1 MEYTNEKKRTI
12 DGSYCACSKVIGY
25 CHCKLHKGCLT
36 ARLMKEHECV
46 QKGCHYFE
54 KHEDALFWQTKNKNK
69 EEKKAAKA
77 LRKQTEKE
85 QADALEA
92 IRAHTTNDGDFFAI
106 RVDKEEDRFVVY
118 FIRYGWIDLSQ
129 YVYELSHVIGARVFL
144 KEIKNN
150 LDAKHAI
157 LRAQNLV

>member
-1 MEYTNEKKRTI
+1 MEFTNEKKRTI
-12 DGSYCACSKVIGY
+12 DGSYCACTKVIGY

-36 ARLMKEHECV
+36 AKLMREHECV

-77 LRKQTEKE
+77 MRKQLEKE
-85 QADALEA
+85 QETALNA
-92 IRAHTTNDGDFFAI
+92 IRESTASDDTFFAI
-106 RVDKEEDRFVVY
+106 RVEKTEDLVIVHY
-118 FIRYGWIDLSQ
+118 IKYGWIDMSRL
-129 YVYELSHVIGARVFL
+129 VYELSQLVGARVFL

-150 LDAKHAI
+150 LDNKYEI
-157 LRAQNLV
+157 LRAQGLV

>member
-1 MEYTNEKKRTI
+1 MEFTNEKKRTI
-12 DGSYCACSKVIGY
+12 DGSYCACTKVIGY

-36 ARLMKEHECV
+36 AKLMREHECV

-77 LRKQTEKE
+77 MRKQLEKE
-85 QADALEA
+85 QENALNA
-92 IRAHTTNDGDFFAI
+92 IRESTASDDTFFAI
-106 RVDKEEDRFVVY
+106 RVEKTEDRVIVHY
-118 FIRYGWIDLSQ
+118 IKYGWIDMSRL
-129 YVYELSHVIGARVFL
+129 VYELSQLVGARVFL

-150 LDAKHAI
+150 LDNKYEI
-157 LRAQNLV
+157 LRAQGLV